1 MNLAKTIYLLVLFVA
16 FVAISI
22 LLAFH
27 PVHRLTW
34 WSENITIWI
43 VLAAVVYLGCRG
55 VVLSSLAYSII
66 FAGCVSHI
74 VGGFYTFQL
83 VPLGDM
89 VSQMAGWE
97 RNHYD
102 HFGHFLCGCFAFPML
117 EIIRR
122 KIKNLSLMISSVFAF
137 ALMMSVAALYE
148 IWEWLTIYI
157 TEQQTHLTYVGAQG
171 DEWDAQ
177 MDMLACMLGA
187 IFSLLLYRL
196 VCSKNVKLTSE

>member
-1 MNLAKTIYLLVLFVA
+1 
-16 FVAISI
+16 
-22 LLAFH
+22 
-27 PVHRLTW
+27 
-34 WSENITIWI
+34 
-43 VLAAVVYLGCRG
+43 
-55 VVLSSLAYSII
+55 
-66 FAGCVSHI
+66 
-74 VGGFYTFQL
+74 
-83 VPLGDM
+83 
-89 VSQMAGWE
+89 
-97 RNHYD
+97 
-102 HFGHFLCGCFAFPML
+102 
-117 EIIRR
+117 
-122 KIKNLSLMISSVFAF
+122 MISSVFAF